1 MCYCVCF
8 VNATAAT
15 GSYPYGHTLSLLDV
29 LPIERWRRRSWP
41 GGGCRNPCQ
50 RIRDGGPGALVRRRR
65 AEWKSREM
73 TMPGNDKAGGAGS
86 DDLTIRD
93 VRARLVE
100 VPMRFALGT
109 SADVVR
115 VAPLLQ
121 IGRAH
126 V

>member
-1 MCYCVCF
+1 M
-8 VNATAAT
+8 
-15 GSYPYGHTLSLLDV
+15 
-29 LPIERWRRRSWP
+29 
-41 GGGCRNPCQ
+41 
-50 RIRDGGPGALVRRRR
+50 RDGGPGALGRRRS

-115 VAPLLQ
+115 VAPLLLVDLQ
-121 IGRAH
+121 TEEGITGHRSEEHTSDLQSLMRISYAVFCLKKNKH
-126 V
+126 KT